1 MRSAP
6 DISFELKPS
15 PSELALLA
23 AVTVLALIGAW
34 GTDLDGLTR
43 LALAAVALAVA
54 GAALRRRLR
63 PPLVAVRWR
72 GDGEVRVTLRDGS
85 EVEATLSGRSWGPL
99 IVLALAWRGH
109 RLGWWLWP
117 DQLDA
122 DSRRR
127 LRMRLSAPAD
137 AR

>member
-34 GTDLDGLTR
+34 GADLDGLTR
-43 LALAAVALAVA
+43 LALAAVVLVVA

-85 EVEATLSGRSWGPL
+85 EVEATLRGRSWGPL
-99 IVLALAWRGH
+99 IVLALAWRGR
-109 RLGWWLWP
+109 RLGLWLWP

-122 DSRRR
+122 DGRRR
-127 LRMRLSAPAD
+127 LRMRLSATAD
-137 AR
+137 AH

>member
-34 GTDLDGLTR
+34 GADLDGLTR
-43 LALAAVALAVA
+43 LALAAVVLVVA

-85 EVEATLSGRSWGPL
+85 EVEATLRGRSWGPL
-99 IVLALAWRGH
+99 IVLALAWRGR
-109 RLGWWLWP
+109 RLGLWLWP

-122 DSRRR
+122 GSRRR
-127 LRMRLSAPAD
+127 LRMRLSATAD
-137 AR
+137 AH

>member
-1 MRSAP
+1 MRSVP

-43 LALAAVALAVA
+43 LALAAVVLVVA

-99 IVLALAWRGH
+99 IMLALAWRGR
-109 RLGWWLWP
+109 RLGLWLWP

-127 LRMRLSAPAD
+127 LRMRLSAAAD

>member
-23 AVTVLALIGAW
+23 AVAVLALIGAW
-34 GTDLDGLTR
+34 GADLDGLTR
-43 LALAAVALAVA
+43 LALAAVVLAVA
-54 GAALRRRLR
+54 GDALRRRLR

-72 GDGEVRVTLRDGS
+72 GDGEVRVMLRDGN
-85 EVEATLSGRSWGPL
+85 EVEATLRGHRWGPL
-99 IVLALAWRGH
+99 IVLALTWRGH
-109 RLGWWLWP
+109 RLGLWLWP

-127 LRMRLSAPAD
+127 LRMRLSVAAD

>member
-15 PSELALLA
+15 ALELALLA
-23 AVTVLALIGAW
+23 VVTALALIGAW
-34 GTDLDGLTR
+34 GADLDGLTR
-43 LALAAVALAVA
+43 AALAALVLVVVA
-54 GAALRRRLR
+54 AALRRRLR
-63 PPLVAVRWR
+63 PPLTAVRWR

-85 EVEATLSGRSWGPL
+85 EVEASLSGRPWGPL
-99 IVLALAWRGH
+99 IVLSLAWRQR
-109 RLGWWLWP
+109 RLGLWLWP

-127 LRMRLSAPAD
+127 LRIRLSAATD
-137 AR
+137 AH

>member
-6 DISFELKPS
+6 DISFDLKPS

-34 GTDLDGLTR
+34 GADLDGLAR
-43 LALAAVALAVA
+43 LALAAVVLAVA
-54 GAALRRRLR
+54 GDALHRRLR
-63 PPLVAVRWR
+63 PPLAAVRWR
-72 GDGEVRVTLRDGS
+72 GDGEVRVMLRDGS
-85 EVEATLSGRSWGPL
+85 EVEATLSGHRWGPL
-99 IVLALAWRGH
+99 IVLALAWRGR
-109 RLGWWLWP
+109 RLGLWLWP

-127 LRMRLSAPAD
+127 LRMRLSVAAD